1 MRTLIVAVATI
12 FVLLTVTGCGV
23 VEDRDQARARRAVQ
37 EVVAK
42 RGGYPDEPVHC
53 THTPRP
59 WLVQKQATDYLCAVP
74 LGTGYCD
81 LYRVQFDDFRK
92 TVSLRDHRVDCTLP
106 F

>member
-1 MRTLIVAVATI
+1 VRRVIVAAATI
-12 FVLLTVTGCGV
+12 AMLLVVTGCAV
-23 VEDRDQARARRAVQ
+23 AEDRDQARARRAVQ
-37 EVVAK
+37 EVVAQ

-59 WLVQKQATDYLCAVP
+59 WLVEKQATDYLCAVQ

-81 LYRVQFDDFRK
+81 LFRVQFDGFRK
-92 TVSLRDHRVDCTLP
+92 TVRLRDHRVDCTLP